1 MHRSMKS
8 GAINKQSTTGTA
20 FTYTNLQEQD
30 LQHWIPYLKH
40 PIADMWAVAEIVLPI
55 KQNPTTNLYHLM
67 NMLNKYI
74 ILQR

>member
-1 MHRSMKS
+1 MKS

-30 LQHWIPYLKH
+30 LQHWIPYLRYVSSSRNRPANH
-40 PIADMWAVAEIVLPI
+40 

-67 NMLNKYI
+67 NMLDKYI